1 MNIELTKAQL
11 IEEMTKNS
19 QTKINT
25 PTNQKA
31 KTPEETLKEKL
42 NATEKAN
49 LDFFKEG
56 LNDENKFNQFVLL
69 NEVKIKAAL
78 EHIRTELENCNDEQK
93 NTFKEG
99 INGYFSQSSQID
111 DNALDGFKTGLNSLC
126 NMFTGG

>member
-1 MNIELTKAQL
+1 
-11 IEEMTKNS
+11 MTKNS